1 MGTTNFARIAAATF
15 GLVATLFPYQFLI
28 KAEDA
33 ITRRLSS
40 AGNAALVMLPLFNSD
55 SACLLA
61 SPYLYLLASPSCP
74 EEGEFLV

>member
-1 MGTTNFARIAAATF
+1 MVLTPTATNRPIVSA
-15 GLVATLFPYQFLI
+15 LFPYQFLI

-33 ITRRLSS
+33 ITRKLSP

-61 SPYLYLLASPSCP
+61 SPYLLASPSCP
-74 EEGEFLV
+74 EEVEFLV